1 MLTLHQLQVFV
12 MVAETGSIRR
22 AAERLVVSQP
32 AVSSTLAA
40 LERIVGVDLTAKAGR
55 GIELTEAGRTMER
68 YARILL
74 GLVDEAVE
82 AVRFADD
89 PLSAPVRIGA
99 TTAAADHMLPP
110 VLARLRQRRP
120 QLEFTVEVGNRARI
134 WQLLTD
140 RTIDV
145 AISSR
150 PPISGPFESLATRPN
165 DLVLVAKPGAA
176 WPHQIGDVTWLLR
189 EPGSSTRAA
198 TDEVMAMLAISPPTL
213 TIGSNAAILRAV
225 EAGLGIALL
234 PSDAVAAG
242 IRART
247 LSLVRADATPVHR
260 PWHVVVRGDG
270 TLPKAARR
278 FVSDLVDGGNGF
290 AWTAPTATDDL
301 ADAR

>member
-12 MVAETGSIRR
+12 TVAETGSIRR

-32 AVSSTLAA
+32 AVSSTLAS

-89 PLSAPVRIGA
+89 PMSAPVRVGA

-110 VLARLRQRRP
+110 LLARIRQRRP
-120 QLEFTVEVGNRARI
+120 QLQFALEVGNRARI

-165 DLVLVAKPGAA
+165 DLVLVAKPGAV
-176 WPHQIGDVTWLLR
+176 WPHQIGDATWLIR
-189 EPGSSTRAA
+189 EPGSSTRSA
-198 TDEVMAMLAISPPTL
+198 TEEVMALLALSPPTL
-213 TIGSNAAILRAV
+213 TIGSNSAILRAA
-225 EAGLGIALL
+225 EAGLGLALL
-234 PSDAVAAG
+234 PSDAVASAV
-242 IRART
+242 RARS
-247 LSLVRADATPVHR
+247 LSLVRADATPIHR
-260 PWHVVVRGDG
+260 PWHVVVRGG
-270 TLPKAARR
+270 ESLPKAARR

-290 AWTAPTATDDL
+290 EWTAPVTGDDA

>member
-32 AVSSTLAA
+32 AVSSTLAS

-89 PLSAPVRIGA
+89 PMSAPVRIGA
-99 TTAAADHMLPP
+99 TTAAADNMLPP
-110 VLARLRQRRP
+110 LLARIRQRRP
-120 QLEFTVEVGNRARI
+120 QLQFALEVGNRARI

-145 AISSR
+145 AITSR
-150 PPISGPFESLATRPN
+150 PPISGDFESLATRPN
-165 DLVLVAKPGAA
+165 DLVLVSKPGAV
-176 WPHQIGDVTWLLR
+176 WPHQIGETTWLLR

-198 TDEVMAMLAISPPTL
+198 TEEVMALLAVSPPTL
-213 TIGSNAAILRAV
+213 TIGSNAAILRAA
-225 EAGLGIALL
+225 ESGLGLALL
-234 PSDAVAAG
+234 PSDSVATAV
-242 IRART
+242 RARS
-247 LSLVRADATPVHR
+247 LSLVRAEATPIHR
-260 PWHVVVRGDG
+260 PWHVVTRGG
-270 TLPKAARR
+270 EPLPKSARR
-278 FVSDLVDGGNGF
+278 FVNDLVDGGNGF
-290 AWTAPTATDDL
+290 GWITHASGEGAS
-301 ADAR
+301 DAR

>member
-12 MVAETGSIRR
+12 TVAEAGSISR

-74 GLVDEAVE
+74 GLIDEAVE

-89 PLSAPVRIGA
+89 PMSAPVRVGA
-99 TTAAADHMLPP
+99 TTAAADQMLPP
-110 VLARLRQRRP
+110 VLARLRERRP
-120 QLEFTVEVGNRARI
+120 QLDFALEVGNRARI

-165 DLVLVAKPGAA
+165 DLVLVCKPGAV

-189 EPGSSTRAA
+189 EPGSSTRSA
-198 TDEVMAMLAISPPTL
+198 TEEVLALLAISPPTL
-213 TIGSNAAILRAV
+213 TIGSNAAILRGA
-225 EAGLGIALL
+225 EAGLGLALL
-234 PSDAVAAG
+234 PSDSVAAG

-247 LSLVRADATPVHR
+247 LSLVRADATPIHR

-270 TLPKAARR
+270 ALPKAARR
-278 FVSDLVDGGNGF
+278 FVNDLVEGGNGF
-290 AWTAPTATDDL
+290 AWTTPTTADDL
-301 ADAR
+301 VDSR